1 MLLGEF
7 LVFSVNRNSDVCVSN
22 VIRAIIMV
30 LGLIPSMSLV
40 RTYDRLYNVIWIC
53 RLKIPLHLNGVET
66 DNDYDETQNN
76 KKTLPFVYYHF
87 CIKQTRNEGI
97 PLTPFNNNTIHK

>member
-1 MLLGEF
+1 
-7 LVFSVNRNSDVCVSN
+7 
-22 VIRAIIMV
+22 MV

-66 DNDYDETQNN
+66 DNDYDETQ
-76 KKTLPFVYYHF
+76 
-87 CIKQTRNEGI
+87 KQ
-97 PLTPFNNNTIHK
+97 